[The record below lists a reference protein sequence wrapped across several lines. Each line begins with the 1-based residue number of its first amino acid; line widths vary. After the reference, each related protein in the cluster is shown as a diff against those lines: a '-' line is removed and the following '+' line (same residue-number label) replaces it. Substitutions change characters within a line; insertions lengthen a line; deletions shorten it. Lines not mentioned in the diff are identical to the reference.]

1 MEYLKKELEVR
12 ANLEEANVELC
23 HQIAEIYERVDNLDK
38 AVEFYKNCVE
48 IGEGLPHENRP
59 NKLLNQTCVHLSK
72 MFKKN
77 KKLEDSK
84 IYQEK
89 AQSFLSESSSS
100 AAAENK
106 EQAPAADKSTEQPED
121 LKTLKK
127 EIETLTKK
135 KSGDNIKLSKLYE
148 AMGNIYYKKGKFKE
162 ARENFEKALKGG
174 KKAFGEESNECVG
187 YANNLAGAYLG
198 EGKGEEALKISQKVL
213 GIMVKKLGKDDVK
226 IAVNYINL
234 GKILLGLEEYHQALD
249 YFKQAYELREVKL
262 GEDHAET
269 VEAKGSYEE
278 LLQIMKEE
286 GIINEDDDE

>member
-1 MEYLKKELEVR
+1 M
-12 ANLEEANVELC
+12 
-23 HQIAEIYERVDNLDK
+23 
-38 AVEFYKNCVE
+38 
-48 IGEGLPHENRP
+48 
-59 NKLLNQTCVHLSK
+59 
-72 MFKKN
+72 
-77 KKLEDSK
+77 
-84 IYQEK
+84 
-89 AQSFLSESSSS
+89 
-100 AAAENK
+100 
-106 EQAPAADKSTEQPED
+106 
-121 LKTLKK
+121 
-127 EIETLTKK
+127 
-135 KSGDNIKLSKLYE
+135 
-148 AMGNIYYKKGKFKE
+148 
-162 ARENFEKALKGG
+162 KGG

-213 GIMVKKLGKDDVK
+213 SIMVKKLGKDDVK

-286 GIINEDDDE
+286 GIIDEDDE